1 MVDFKDFV
9 DFRWGDDLLISKT
22 IFNLM
27 NDYINTYKNWTE
39 HYKTEL
45 VKIKESR
52 DKDLSLHYKKENEL
66 NNDIT
71 KNKETIRELDIKI
84 KMLEQNL
91 KDCQPN
97 NPIPKVNKFIFH
109 QAEQENNIV
118 DDNKNDPWKNIIS
131 SESALYRFV
140 EDEVGDI
147 VPVPFIPDKIEDTNT
162 DKDLKLELE
171 LELEPE
177 EMKIL
182 KYNKKQINKL
192 PNSQRVL
199 IYIKKVQIA
208 INILKSKNKAITIP
222 EIILITGLSAST
234 VRKYIKQ

>member
-1 MVDFKDFV
+1 
-9 DFRWGDDLLISKT
+9 
-22 IFNLM
+22 
-27 NDYINTYKNWTE
+27 
-39 HYKTEL
+39 
-45 VKIKESR
+45 
-52 DKDLSLHYKKENEL
+52 
-66 NNDIT
+66 
-71 KNKETIRELDIKI
+71 
-84 KMLEQNL
+84 
-91 KDCQPN
+91 
-97 NPIPKVNKFIFH
+97 
-109 QAEQENNIV
+109 

-199 IYIKKVQIA
+199 IYIKKV
-208 INILKSKNKAITIP
+208 
-222 EIILITGLSAST
+222 
-234 VRKYIKQ
+234 